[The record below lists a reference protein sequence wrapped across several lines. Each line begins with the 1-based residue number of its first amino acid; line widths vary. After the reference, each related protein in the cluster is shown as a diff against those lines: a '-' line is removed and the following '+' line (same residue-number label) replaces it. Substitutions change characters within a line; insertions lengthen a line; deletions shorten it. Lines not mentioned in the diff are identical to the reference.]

1 MSVWSGPRL
10 GVVFAETGLY
20 LVDQVAYLLF
30 AVHGDYEQ
38 GVAVFGHDVVFEAGG
53 HDYFVTFY
61 RED

>member
-53 HDYFVTFY
+53 QRLLCHLY